1 MAAILEYAGLT
12 PGARVAHV
20 GAGLGYYTALIA
32 EIAGE
37 AGSVVALELESEL
50 ASRARTNLA
59 SYSNARCVCADG
71 SSYQL
76 PQNSF
81 DVVVVSAGASQL
93 QLTWLKSLRDGGRLV
108 VPLVFSNDEPGQ
120 VARVTRHGDRFH
132 VEFVMDAIVYPCQG
146 SDEQT
151 YADRLREAVETFGWY
166 SNTELRLDL
175 ENTDDSAWLI
185 TSTYWISMIERDT
198 TGDPVRLVETSL
210 TIP

>member
-1 MAAILEYAGLT
+1 
-12 PGARVAHV
+12 
-20 GAGLGYYTALIA
+20 
-32 EIAGE
+32 
-37 AGSVVALELESEL
+37 
-50 ASRARTNLA
+50 
-59 SYSNARCVCADG
+59 
-71 SSYQL
+71 
-76 PQNSF
+76 
-81 DVVVVSAGASQL
+81 
-93 QLTWLKSLRDGGRLV
+93 
-108 VPLVFSNDEPGQ
+108 